1 VTMWGKLKS
10 RARRIEELA
19 KYLKTLEEI
28 ESLFNV
34 NLNFVK
40 EKILEKIA
48 ELSNWEKEK
57 LKNFWKTYGKLD
69 ISGFALTVTITR

>member
-1 VTMWGKLKS
+1 M
-10 RARRIEELA
+10 IEGLA
-19 KYLKTLEEI
+19 EYLKTIEEI
-28 ESLFNV
+28 ESLFNID
-34 NLNFVK
+34 LDFVK
-40 EKILEKIA
+40 ERILSEIA